1 MKPLI
6 LLTLA
11 VLTISC
17 NKTQRG
23 SADMQG
29 YLMYE
34 CGSSDPLGN
43 VNVSFVSNGTAYL
56 STTTDANGYFRLKG
70 DYEIK
75 VGGAE
80 AYESFLNI
88 EYNGQNGG
96 GFGSIKLM
104 HNPPDVFDDTLYLYN
119 STLSVLIIDI
129 DQSSFGNADDTLEVE
144 YINFKQNSFNRKY
157 YVGPFEKNQ
166 IIDTILTPTN
176 SHIGYDSGIL
186 RFPSAGWYYYNQN
199 YHDAPYPW
207 VTGQPNNACGNYTN
221 VYLKL
226 D

>member
-1 MKPLI
+1 
-6 LLTLA
+6 
-11 VLTISC
+11 
-17 NKTQRG
+17 
-23 SADMQG
+23 MQG

-56 STTTDANGYFRLKG
+56 STTTDAYGYFRLKG
-70 DYEIK
+70 DYEIQ

-88 EYNGQNGG
+88 EYTGQNGG

-104 HNPPDVFDDTLYLYN
+104 RNPPDVFNDSLFLNN
-119 STLSVLIIDI
+119 STLSVLIIETGVP
-129 DQSSFGNADDTLEVE
+129 SFGSDNDTLKVE
-144 YINFKQNSFNRKY
+144 YSDISSNGRLYKK
-157 YVGPFEKNQ
+157 YVGPFKNGE
-166 IIDTILTPTN
+166 ILDTLLTPTD
-176 SHIGYDSGIL
+176 SHIGYANGL
-186 RFPSAGWYYYNQN
+186 RYPSACGYYINNTN
-199 YHDAPYPW
+199 YHTVPYPW
-207 VTGQPNNACGNYTN
+207 VTGQPNNACGNYTD